1 MKERSQPQ
9 FSPLFVSR
17 GTGKREEFE
26 GRAKVNV
33 DTIGPD
39 DIKGK
44 GGYERNRGK
53 SSISALQ

>member
-1 MKERSQPQ
+1 MNERSQPQ

-26 GRAKVNV
+26 ERAKANV
-33 DTIGPD
+33 DAIEPD
-39 DIKGK
+39 NIKGK